1 MKNNGVKNEHKINT
15 YRRTDQLWLFPSL
28 HFMIFVMPAMF
39 GSIFLMSGYIA
50 VMFLEQIGTAIICT
64 ALMFRHLFA
73 MSGRPAGSGYYRG
86 LSSASIRPFHA
97 FPEIR
102 GCHCRAAI
110 LLLHHLLSWVD
121 DQTSLYRE
129 TLAFGKK
136 SSFPG
141 QQVFLIGTER
151 VGNPAF
157 AVVLPPQLCCR
168 RRKRLRWKL

>member
-1 MKNNGVKNEHKINT
+1 MA
-15 YRRTDQLWLFPSL
+15 FP
-28 HFMIFVMPAMF
+28 I
-39 GSIFLMSGYIA
+39 
-50 VMFLEQIGTAIICT
+50 T
-64 ALMFRHLFA
+64 ALHDLCDASHVWEYISHVWIHRCHVSWADRDSYHLYGSHVSTPFCHV
-73 MSGRPAGSGYYRG
+73 RPAGSGYYRG

-141 QQVFLIGTER
+141 QQMPLIGTER

-168 RRKRLRWKL
+168 RGKRLRWKL

>member
-73 MSGRPAGSGYYRG
+73 MSGRREAVIIGVFHRLPSVLSMSFPRFGAVIAEPPFFFCITSFHG
-86 LSSASIRPFHA
+86 LMIR
-97 FPEIR
+97 
-102 GCHCRAAI
+102 
-110 LLLHHLLSWVD
+110 LLY
-121 DQTSLYRE
+121 YRE
-129 TLAFGKK
+129 TLAFGKR

-141 QQVFLIGTER
+141 QQMPLIGTER
-151 VGNPAF
+151 VGNPVF

-168 RRKRLRWKL
+168 RGKRLR

>member
-15 YRRTDQLWLFPSL
+15 CRRTDQLWLFPSL

-73 MSGRPAGSGYYRG
+73 MSGRREA
-86 LSSASIRPFHA
+86 FHA

-136 SSFPG
+136 SSFPE
-141 QQVFLIGTER
+141 QQVFRIGTER

-157 AVVLPPQLCCR
+157 AVALQPQLCCR
-168 RRKRLRWKL
+168 RGKRLRWKL

>member
-15 YRRTDQLWLFPSL
+15 CRRTDQLWLFPSL

-73 MSGRPAGSGYYRG
+73 MSGRRKAVIIGVFHRLPSVLFMPFPRFGALHVG
-86 LSSASIRPFHA
+86 L
-97 FPEIR
+97 R

-168 RRKRLRWKL
+168 KL

>member
-15 YRRTDQLWLFPSL
+15 CRRTDQLWLFPSL

-64 ALMFRHLFA
+64 ALMFCHV
-73 MSGRPAGSGYYRG
+73 RPAGSGYYRG

-110 LLLHHLLSWVD
+110 LLLHHLLS
-121 DQTSLYRE
+121 
-129 TLAFGKK
+129 
-136 SSFPG
+136 
-141 QQVFLIGTER
+141 
-151 VGNPAF
+151 
-157 AVVLPPQLCCR
+157 
-168 RRKRLRWKL
+168 

>member
-1 MKNNGVKNEHKINT
+1 MKNNGVKNEHKINMC
-15 YRRTDQLWLFPSL
+15 RRTDQLWLFPSL

-50 VMFLEQIGTAIICT
+50 VMFLEQIGDSYYLYGSHVSTPFC
-64 ALMFRHLFA
+64 HV
-73 MSGRPAGSGYYRG
+73 RPAGSGYYRG

-141 QQVFLIGTER
+141 QQMPLIGTER
-151 VGNPAF
+151 VGNPSF

>member
-15 YRRTDQLWLFPSL
+15 CRRTDQLWLFPSL

-73 MSGRPAGSGYYRG
+73 MSAGGKRLLSGSFIG
-86 LSSASIRPFHA
+86 FHPSFPCLS
-97 FPEIR
+97 EIR

-136 SSFPG
+136 SSFPDS
-141 QQVFLIGTER
+141 R
-151 VGNPAF
+151 
-157 AVVLPPQLCCR
+157 CS
-168 RRKRLRWKL
+168 

>member
-15 YRRTDQLWLFPSL
+15 CRRTDQLWLFPSL

-50 VMFLEQIGTAIICT
+50 VMFLEQIGTALICT
-64 ALMFRHLFA
+64 ALMFRH
-73 MSGRPAGSGYYRG
+73 
-86 LSSASIRPFHA
+86 
-97 FPEIR
+97 
-102 GCHCRAAI
+102 
-110 LLLHHLLSWVD
+110 LSWVD

>member
-15 YRRTDQLWLFPSL
+15 CRRTDQLWLFPSL

-73 MSGRPAGSGYYRG
+73 MSGRREAVIIGVFHRLPSV
-86 LSSASIRPFHA
+86 LSMPFPRFGAVIAEPPFFFCITSFHRLMIRLLYTG
-97 FPEIR
+97 R
-102 GCHCRAAI
+102 
-110 LLLHHLLSWVD
+110 LLL
-121 DQTSLYRE
+121 
-129 TLAFGKK
+129 FGKR

-141 QQVFLIGTER
+141 QQMPLIGTER

-157 AVVLPPQLCCR
+157 AVVLPPQLCCP

>member
-15 YRRTDQLWLFPSL
+15 CRRTDQLWLFPSL
-28 HFMIFVMPAMF
+28 HFMIFVVPAMF

-50 VMFLEQIGTAIICT
+50 VMFLEQIGDSY
-64 ALMFRHLFA
+64 HLYGSHVSTPFCHV
-73 MSGRPAGSGYYRG
+73 RPAGSGYYRG

-157 AVVLPPQLCCR
+157 AVALPPQLCCR
-168 RRKRLRWKL
+168 RGKRLRWKL

>member
-73 MSGRPAGSGYYRG
+73 MSGRREAVIIGVFHRLPSV
-86 LSSASIRPFHA
+86 LSMS
-97 FPEIR
+97 FPRFR

-129 TLAFGKK
+129 TLAFG
-136 SSFPG
+136 
-141 QQVFLIGTER
+141 
-151 VGNPAF
+151 
-157 AVVLPPQLCCR
+157 
-168 RRKRLRWKL
+168 

>member
-15 YRRTDQLWLFPSL
+15 CRRTDQLWLFPSL

-50 VMFLEQIGTAIICT
+50 VMFLEQIGKA
-64 ALMFRHLFA
+64 
-73 MSGRPAGSGYYRG
+73 
-86 LSSASIRPFHA
+86 IRPFHA

-129 TLAFGKK
+129 TLAFGKR

-141 QQVFLIGTER
+141 QQMPLIGTER

-157 AVVLPPQLCCR
+157 AVVLPPQLCCP

>member
-73 MSGRPAGSGYYRG
+73 MSGRREAVIIGVFHRLPSVLSMSFPRFGAVIAEPPFFFCITSFHG
-86 LSSASIRPFHA
+86 LMIRLLYTG
-97 FPEIR
+97 R
-102 GCHCRAAI
+102 
-110 LLLHHLLSWVD
+110 LLLLGKDLPF
-121 DQTSLYRE
+121 
-129 TLAFGKK
+129 LAFMKLSAQCPHEEDGKTGK
-136 SSFPG
+136 TSGCPQTDHG
-141 QQVFLIGTER
+141 QR
-151 VGNPAF
+151 VES
-157 AVVLPPQLCCR
+157 R
-168 RRKRLRWKL
+168 

>member
-15 YRRTDQLWLFPSL
+15 CRRTDQLWLFPSL

-50 VMFLEQIGTAIICT
+50 VMFLEQIGDSY
-64 ALMFRHLFA
+64 HLYGSHVSTPFCNV
-73 MSGRPAGSGYYRG
+73 RPAGSGYYRG

-157 AVVLPPQLCCR
+157 AVALPPQLCCR
-168 RRKRLRWKL
+168 RGKRLRWKL

>member
-15 YRRTDQLWLFPSL
+15 CRRTDQLWLFPSL

-50 VMFLEQIGTAIICT
+50 VMFLGQIGTAIICT

-73 MSGRPAGSGYYRG
+73 MSGRREAVISGSFIGFHSSFPCLSRDSG
-86 LSSASIRPFHA
+86 LSLQS
-97 FPEIR
+97 
-102 GCHCRAAI
+102 AI

-129 TLAFGKK
+129 TLAFGKR
-136 SSFPG
+136 SSLPG
-141 QQVFLIGTER
+141 QQMPLIGTER

-168 RRKRLRWKL
+168 RGKRLRWKL

>member
-15 YRRTDQLWLFPSL
+15 CRRTDQLWLFPSL
-28 HFMIFVMPAMF
+28 YIMLLVIPAMF
-39 GSIFLMSGYIA
+39 GSKFLMPGYIA
-50 VMFLEQIGTAIICT
+50 VMFLEQIGAAIIYT

-73 MSGRPAGSGYYRG
+73 MSGRREAVIIGV
-86 LSSASIRPFHA
+86 FHRL
-97 FPEIR
+97 PSV
-102 GCHCRAAI
+102 
-110 LLLHHLLSWVD
+110 LSWVD